1 MGVLAAMQRS
11 VPSRDR
17 CGLASSG
24 RAPLWL
30 RSAVAAIPMRR
41 APDAAFCSASHFC
54 ALMPK
59 RGFWGARGRF
69 RLKAWRPRP

>member
-17 CGLASSG
+17 CGLASTG

-30 RSAVAAIPMRR
+30 KSAVAAIPMRR
-41 APDAAFCSASHFC
+41 APDAAFCSASRFR
-54 ALMPK
+54 ALLPK
-59 RGFWGARGRF
+59 SGFLGGRGRF